1 MAGLVCIAGMAALA
15 ILAPTI
21 SPYDPLALG
30 DRALAQPEA
39 RHLFGTDDLGRDI
52 LSGILHGARISL
64 TIGFLAALTATG
76 VGVLVGAVA
85 GYYGGSV
92 DDLLMRVTEWF
103 LVIPQFFLVL
113 IVAALFG
120 PRTLNV
126 ILVIGLLGWP
136 ATARLVRAQFLALR
150 EREFVLAAR
159 TLGAGDWRIIM
170 RQILPNGLAP
180 AIVSGSLQVAAA
192 VLIESNLRFLGL
204 SDPNVVSWGGML
216 NSAQRFLFQ
225 AWWTAAFPG
234 AAIFV
239 TVLGFNLLGDGL
251 NDALNPRTRRR

>member
-1 MAGLVCIAGMAALA
+1 
-15 ILAPTI
+15 
-21 SPYDPLALG
+21 
-30 DRALAQPEA
+30 
-39 RHLFGTDDLGRDI
+39 
-52 LSGILHGARISL
+52 
-64 TIGFLAALTATG
+64 LTATG
-76 VGVLVGAVA
+76 IGILMGAVA
-85 GYYGGSV
+85 GYYGGGL
-92 DDLLMRVTEWF
+92 DDVLMRVTEWF

-113 IVAALFG
+113 IIAALFG

-126 ILVIGLLGWP
+126 VLVIGLLGWP
-136 ATARLVRAQFLALR
+136 PTARLIRAQFLTLR

-159 TLGAGDWRIIM
+159 TLGAGDLRIIL

-225 AWWTAAFPG
+225 
-234 AAIFV
+234 
-239 TVLGFNLLGDGL
+239 LGFLHHPVGQTRFQYDRLRFPEGALCSGGLGVHYD
-251 NDALNPRTRRR
+251 PRILWPTHHLQRHD